1 MMMMMMMMMIL
12 KDDDQRYTQRQGY
25 QVAQMVHVLP
35 RRTHWF
41 QVDALLQKK
50 KKRKCSGVEA
60 YMFGSAIWLCCRQC
74 KQNCRFLISL
84 LVGRYDVAGLSLQFR
99 LAGAD

>member
-1 MMMMMMMMMIL
+1 MMIL
-12 KDDDQRYTQRQGY
+12 KDDDQRYTQRRVSGCPNGARA
-25 QVAQMVHVLP
+25 VKKNTL
-35 RRTHWF
+35 
-41 QVDALLQKK
+41 VDALLQKK

-74 KQNCRFLISL
+74 KQNCRFFISL